1 MALRVTQSTFFRRTV
16 ADIQRS
22 YARLYA
28 AQARVT
34 SESRLLRVSDDP
46 AAAARALALRGEGA
60 RLAQFRENA
69 DHARSIVDDAASRLE
84 ELSGILIQARERAV
98 AASTGTASQLERDV
112 IAEEIDQFLAQ
123 AIAIANARSGDRYLF
138 GGARSTSA
146 PFESASGN
154 GGTRSVAYRG
164 AGEGQEIG
172 VLPGLSIGVDVPG
185 SRIFLP
191 SERGATLFESETG
204 AAAGAGTSNGVGSA
218 TLTVRHG
225 VTTLGDAAG
234 PGGGD
239 TLSGLGLGASSAA
252 LDTVIGS
259 HTIALTVDGSGSFGT
274 VSLDGGPAVAFTT
287 SDTNFALADATGKSV
302 VHLDLSSV
310 TAGFTGSV
318 SVAASG
324 SLTADG
330 GATLVPIDFTANQA
344 VTDSVSGRITYVDT
358 TAVARAG
365 DVHVT
370 YSGTAGLFDT
380 LIGLRDE
387 LRNARGATTAS
398 QIAAVERGIEDL
410 DRVHQ
415 SVLESLSNL
424 GARSARLELVQSRL
438 DELRV
443 GTEERLEEVAGIDL
457 PTAISELQQQQSA
470 LEIALQLGAR
480 LEQPTLL
487 DFLS

>member
-34 SESRLLRVSDDP
+34 SESRLLRSADDP
-46 AAAARALALRGEGA
+46 GAAARALALRGEEA

-69 DHARSIVDDAASRLE
+69 DHARSLVDDAASQLE
-84 ELSGILIQARERAV
+84 DLSGLLSQARERAL

-112 IAEEIDQFLAQ
+112 IAEEIDQILQQ
-123 AIAIANARSGDRYLF
+123 AVAIANARTGDRFLF
-138 GGARSTSA
+138 GGRQSASA
-146 PFESASGN
+146 PFVADRSG
-154 GGTRSVAYRG
+154 GSVRAVTYDGTA
-164 AGEGQEIG
+164 EGQEVG
-172 VLPGLSIGVDVPG
+172 VAPGLSITVDVPG
-185 SRIFLP
+185 SRIFLA
-191 SERGATLFESETG
+191 SERGATLVESDTG

-218 TLTVRHG
+218 TLAIVHG
-225 VTTLGDAAG
+225 TTTLGDGGG

-239 TLSGLGLGASSAA
+239 TVSGLLLGATSAA
-252 LDTVIGS
+252 ADTVIGAHS
-259 HTIALTVDGSGSFGT
+259 IQLTVDGSGAFGT
-274 VSLDGGPAVAFTT
+274 VSLDGGPALAFTT
-287 SDTNFALADATGKSV
+287 ADVDFAVTDATGKSV
-302 VHLDLSSV
+302 VRLDLSAV
-310 TAGFTGSV
+310 QAGFSGTV
-318 SVAASG
+318 AVAATG

-344 VTDSVSGRITYVDT
+344 VTDSVSGRVTYVDT
-358 TAVARAG
+358 TNVVRAG

-387 LRNARGATTAS
+387 LRNARGASLES
-398 QIAAVERGIEDL
+398 QMAAIERGIGDI

-415 SVLESLSNL
+415 SVLESLSSL
-424 GARSARLELVQSRL
+424 GARSARLELVQTRL

-443 GTEERLEEVAGIDL
+443 GAEQRLDEVAGIDL
-457 PTAISELQQQQSA
+457 PAAIAELQSQQTA
-470 LEIALQLGAR
+470 LEFALQVGAR
-480 LEQPTLL
+480 LDQPTLL